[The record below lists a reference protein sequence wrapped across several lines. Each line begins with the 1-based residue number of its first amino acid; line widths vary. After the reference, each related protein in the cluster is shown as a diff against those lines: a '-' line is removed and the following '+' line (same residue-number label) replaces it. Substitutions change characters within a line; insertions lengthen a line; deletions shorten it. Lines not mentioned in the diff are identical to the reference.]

1 MPPKKKLK
9 PVVGQRSMM
18 SFMKPR
24 SETSETPAEATL
36 TSTSVDLDQSG
47 ESEIIDNTSR
57 PNTTTTGDN
66 AVIIMET
73 GRPYLWA

>member
-1 MPPKKKLK
+1 
-9 PVVGQRSMM
+9 MM
-18 SFMKPR
+18 SLMKPH
-24 SETSETPAEATL
+24 SETSETPAEATS

-47 ESEIIDNTSR
+47 ESESIDNISR
-57 PNTTTTGDN
+57 PNTTTNDDN